1 MRSYNHSIFFHSFLT
16 LPPSWRT
23 RFQRDH
29 SSIRRKKRKN
39 EIESSF
45 KKHSSV
51 SLSNSLWDEREQVT
65 LATIKIPK
73 LIKPLTDKV
82 LQAHKTT
89 QRHPQ
94 PPKILQTFL
103 SEQVAN
109 LRRLDLVKIR

>member
-1 MRSYNHSIFFHSFLT
+1 M
-16 LPPSWRT
+16 
-23 RFQRDH
+23 
-29 SSIRRKKRKN
+29 KRKN

-51 SLSNSLWDEREQVT
+51 SLSNSLWDERGKVA

-89 QRHPQ
+89 Q
-94 PPKILQTFL
+94 
-103 SEQVAN
+103 
-109 LRRLDLVKIR
+109 

>member
-1 MRSYNHSIFFHSFLT
+1 MK
-16 LPPSWRT
+16 
-23 RFQRDH
+23 QG
-29 SSIRRKKRKN
+29 
-39 EIESSF
+39 SF

-51 SLSNSLWDEREQVT
+51 SLSNSLRNEREQVA

-109 LRRLDLVKIR
+109 IRRLDVIKTR